1 VNFCAGNEISFTQL
15 SVLQIREMTQIETI
29 FKSLKYATLE
39 VPNVK
44 TTVYRQAMPCI

>member
-1 VNFCAGNEISFTQL
+1 MNFCAGKEISFTQL

-29 FKSLKYATLE
+29 GKSFKCATLE

-44 TTVYRQAMPCI
+44 TTVYRHATPCV